1 MGIVMKRRDNA
12 PIVKYVFGNIIEKI
26 MIDRNFVEALQWL
39 NQTLYDI
46 QNKQFPINYF
56 IVSKSLRG
64 FYKNPQ
70 SIAHKVLADRIGER
84 DPGNKP
90 KSNDRIPYAYI
101 KLTDYDIVF
110 DRNSQYKSGKNKGRD
125 RKRSILQGNRIEHP
139 DFIHSNK
146 LELDY
151 SFYITNQIMNP
162 VKQVLDLNTEYLE
175 KTEEIFNRYIVTDDM
190 LYEYME
196 KFK

>member
-1 MGIVMKRRDNA
+1 MN
-12 PIVKYVFGNIIEKI
+12 
-26 MIDRNFVEALQWL
+26 
-39 NQTLYDI
+39 I

-64 FYKNPQ
+64 FYKNPL

-110 DRNSQYKSGKNKGRD
+110 DRNSQYKSGKNKGRN
-125 RKRSILQGNRIEHP
+125 RKKSILQGDRIEHP
-139 DFIHSNK
+139 DFIKSEA
-146 LELDY
+146 LELG
-151 SFYITNQIMNP
+151 FNEYIDSNNYCLIEWSNRIKGLLP
-162 VKQVLDLNTEYLE
+162 SNLLKVKIEVLDYNKRKITVIKNCY
-175 KTEEIFNRYIVTDDM
+175 
-190 LYEYME
+190 
-196 KFK
+196 